1 VALHTLGLQ
10 KIIISVL
17 MSRLCWHIVDG
28 SKGLMARGWWYIAIL
43 AYYSGL
49 KLGLQLTRPTIVYQQ
64 RLRQCV
70 SVSYGN
76 LNTVTNNLL
85 TQPFIGSPASVRWC
99 EGVRN
104 TIVFLTRWQR

>member
-1 VALHTLGLQ
+1 
-10 KIIISVL
+10 

-49 KLGLQLTRPTIVYQQ
+49 KLGLQLTGPTIVYQQ